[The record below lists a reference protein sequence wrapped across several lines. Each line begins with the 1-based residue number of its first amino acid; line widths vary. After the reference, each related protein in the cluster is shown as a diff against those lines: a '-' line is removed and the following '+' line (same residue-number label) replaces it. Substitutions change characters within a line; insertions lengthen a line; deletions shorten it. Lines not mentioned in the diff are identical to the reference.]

1 MAPILSEGSF
11 GELQLGSSAEGMA
24 SVQQMMGGTGLSVV
38 VFTYNRN
45 ELLAECLES
54 LLAQQDSE
62 PFELVVFDN
71 GSTVPVS
78 RTHKDLLASFP
89 GDVTVVREEVNFLSP
104 RRWIYAISHCTN
116 DWILLP
122 GDDDIALPNY
132 LTSYRTLIADHP
144 SATMVSGAYRNI
156 DDRGHVAPGGWVP
169 PQFDS
174 AAEALSALLSTNQ
187 YGMPA
192 SGIRRSAMD
201 FSSAPM
207 TRSSFDWWLWIQAW
221 MAGTAAVTSEV
232 TTEYRVHGGQE
243 QHSYGKQGF
252 ALDGA
257 RMISGVLSSQQFT
270 SVVAGWDEKDR
281 VTFVERILEGPGIN
295 NGDSR
300 WGPLLQIRLAD
311 MLRDLIDPKYI
322 ADLVSQASA
331 QAGVIAPVG
340 AVRTAISDS
349 RVDRLPSR
357 TWSRVPISA
366 AWDCSCQ
373 QCSSWKAYLNLPE
386 LTKTRLV
393 LRFHCPGT
401 AGYSAARR
409 VELLDFDT
417 GNTVHLSLD
426 GEINEAAVAPL
437 LEAVGQA
444 TGRAHGFESVMGV
457 EARALASIRK
467 VRALRSTKWL
477 EAKVRLLAQRSSTR

>member
-1 MAPILSEGSF
+1 
-11 GELQLGSSAEGMA
+11 MA
-24 SVQQMMGGTGLSVV
+24 SVKQMIGSPGISVV

-45 ELLAECLES
+45 ELLAKCLES
-54 LLAQQDSE
+54 LLAQQESE

-78 RTHKDLLASFP
+78 NTHKDLLASFP

-104 RRWIYAISHCTN
+104 RRWINAISHCTN
-116 DWILLP
+116 DWVLLP

-132 LTSYRTLIADHP
+132 LTSYRTLIANHP
-144 SATMVSGAYRNI
+144 SATMVSAAYRNI
-156 DDRGHVAPGGWVP
+156 DDRGRIAPGGWVP

-192 SGIRRSAMD
+192 SGIRRSAMN

-221 MAGTAAVTSEV
+221 MAGTAAVTSAV

-252 ALDGA
+252 TLDGA

-270 SVVAGWDEKDR
+270 SVIARWDEKDR
-281 VTFVERILEGPGIN
+281 VTFVERILEGPGLN

-311 MLRDLIDPKYI
+311 LLRDLIDPKYV

-340 AVRTAISDS
+340 AIRTAISDS

-357 TWSRVPISA
+357 TWTRVPVSA
-366 AWDCSCQ
+366 EWDCSCQ
-373 QCSSWKAYLNLPE
+373 QCSSWRAYLNLPE
-386 LTKTRLV
+386 LSKTRLV
-393 LRFHCPGT
+393 LRFHCPVATGGST
-401 AGYSAARR
+401 ARTIALSDL
-409 VELLDFDT
+409 ET
-417 GNTVHLSLD
+417 GITVHLSLD
-426 GEINEAAVAPL
+426 SEISEPAVAPL

-444 TGRAHGFESVMGV
+444 TGRAHGFETESGI

-467 VRALRSTKWL
+467 IRALRSTKWL
-477 EAKVRLLAQRSSTR
+477 ETKVRLLTQRSSLR